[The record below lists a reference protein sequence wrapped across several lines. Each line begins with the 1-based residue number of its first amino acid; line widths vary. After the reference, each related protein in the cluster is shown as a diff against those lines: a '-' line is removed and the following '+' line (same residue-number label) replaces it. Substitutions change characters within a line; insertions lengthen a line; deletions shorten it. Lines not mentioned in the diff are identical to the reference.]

1 MFCPNCMSPYVEA
14 VTFEPLEEGEP
25 QPDEP
30 LMRCTECE
38 YAAPR
43 SEFVPENYR

>member
-1 MFCPNCMSPYVEA
+1 MSPYVEA
-14 VTFEPLEEGEP
+14 VAPEAESEDEAEAAPAAR
-25 QPDEP
+25 DEP

-38 YAAPR
+38 YTAPK

>member
-1 MFCPNCMSPYVEA
+1 MLCPNCMSPYVEPAPPEPA
-14 VTFEPLEEGEP
+14 VEG
-25 QPDEP
+25 QGALDEQ

-38 YAAPR
+38 YCAPR